1 MRRYAEGTSGEDGAP
16 VPAESRFDAGREAEL
31 AGDLESARTAYAEA
45 VALESDHADWHYRL
59 GCVQRKLGRIAEAAA
74 SFRTAIDLGG
84 ESSSYLNNLGT
95 MLDALG
101 QRAQA
106 MQMFHRAIAAD
117 PSNAEACHNLGA
129 LYAEEGR
136 TREAIRF
143 FEAALEL
150 RPDAD
155 GHHNLGLVHFQ
166 DADFD
171 RALSCFDRCA
181 RLDSKH
187 ALSRYFAALS
197 LFRKGVYDEA
207 VDRFRLAMGLD
218 HRLVRAQYYIGVSLH
233 KLGRF
238 EEGLAALLQAL
249 DAFPDDGKLHYQLGL
264 TYDALVMPREA
275 REHYRLA
282 RRQPEGTS

>member
-1 MRRYAEGTSGEDGAP
+1 MAA
-16 VPAESRFDAGREAEL
+16 ARFDAGREAEL
-31 AGDLESARTAYAEA
+31 AGDLGAAHEAYAEA
-45 VALESDHADWHYRL
+45 ISADPGHADWHYRL
-59 GCVQRKLGRIAEAAA
+59 GCVHRKLDRPADAAA
-74 SFRTAIDLGG
+74 AFRLSLDLGG
-84 ESSSYLNNLGT
+84 ESAPCLNNLGT
-95 MLDALG
+95 VLDALG
-101 QRAQA
+101 DRTQA

-117 PSNAEACHNLGA
+117 PDNAEACHNLGA

-143 FEAALEL
+143 FEAALDL

-171 RALSCFDRCA
+171 HALACFERCA
-181 RLDSKH
+181 QLDSRH

-197 LFRKGVYDEA
+197 LYRKGVYKDA
-207 VDRFRLAMGLD
+207 VERFRAAMGLD

-233 KLGRF
+233 KLERF
-238 EEGLAALLQAL
+238 EEALAALLQAL

-282 RRQPEGTS
+282 RRRPEARS